1 MIILINILVVD
12 DDKNIRNLLY
22 TVLKK
27 ENYNVLLASNGIEA
41 LNILEESQVDIAI
54 IDIMMP
60 KLNGIE
66 LTSKIKELLD
76 IPILILT
83 AKGEI
88 TDKIQAFNTGS
99 DDYLV
104 KPFDITE
111 LILRV
116 NALLKRYMKVSNK
129 VITLKEMV
137 LDYNKCTLL
146 LNGSEIDIPLKE
158 FQLLYKLASFPQK
171 VFTRNELIESIWG
184 FDYDGDDRTVDV
196 HIKRLREKLTDSSIK
211 IITIRGLGYKLKDD
225 I

>member
-1 MIILINILVVD
+1 MINILVVD

>member
-1 MIILINILVVD
+1 MINILVVD

-27 ENYNVLLASNGIEA
+27 ENYNVLVSKDGEEA
-41 LNILEESQVDIAI
+41 LDIIYENSIDLAI

-88 TDKIQAFNTGS
+88 SDKILAFNTGS

-116 NALLKRYMKVSNK
+116 NALLKRYIKISNK

-137 LDYNKCTLL
+137 LDYNKCSLF
-146 LNGSEIDIPLKE
+146 LNHSEIDIPLKE

>member
-1 MIILINILVVD
+1 MINILVVD

-66 LTSKIKELLD
+66 LTSKIKDLLD

>member
-1 MIILINILVVD
+1 MINILVVD

-27 ENYNVLLASNGIEA
+27 ENYNVLLASNGIDA

>member
-1 MIILINILVVD
+1 MINILVVD

-225 I
+225 L

>member
-1 MIILINILVVD
+1 MINILVVD

-225 I
+225 V

>member
-1 MIILINILVVD
+1 
-12 DDKNIRNLLY
+12 
-22 TVLKK
+22 
-27 ENYNVLLASNGIEA
+27 
-41 LNILEESQVDIAI
+41 
-54 IDIMMP
+54 MMP

-225 I
+225 L